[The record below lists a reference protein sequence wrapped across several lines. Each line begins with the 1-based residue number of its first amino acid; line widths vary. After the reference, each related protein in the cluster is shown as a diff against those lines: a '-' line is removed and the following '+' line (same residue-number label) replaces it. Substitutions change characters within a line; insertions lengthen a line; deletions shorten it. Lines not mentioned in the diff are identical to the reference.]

1 MFAPPHQD
9 LLEASQMFGN
19 GDHRLSFASVSSAA
33 SSSPP
38 LNPQQHGG
46 SNGSS
51 GAVRRPPRKSTLT
64 QQQKNQKR
72 QRATQDQLITLE
84 REFSKNPTPTAVVRD
99 RIAQEINM
107 TERSVQIWFQNRRAK
122 IKLVAKKSLENG
134 EDVDSIPESVRL
146 YLANQN
152 PDMKALAYG
161 TNGPLTG
168 YGGGFPAPG
177 EAPTGKIVIH
187 HFTCRSLNIGSWR
200 RIGQNAMDLV
210 VFYSP
215 EKACITYYINNDSAG
230 YKIEFPFRHIK
241 SIELETLNVPMAP
254 PSTHGGQMQGQ
265 LVIQLTRSPHFFMD
279 TSGSGGFVQCGDFTE
294 DQQATQIL
302 THTLGGNAK
311 SLQGQLSKL
320 LNLDVYQNRH
330 RQPFMFEGTFAAPP
344 SPPMR
349 PSSASGMMAPPSFL
363 QQEARGHVIANP
375 YRHKRQR
382 SRSVPNINDFANFG
396 PMPSFQFDD
405 VIVEPENEDFFLGT
419 SVSPKLKMEEAGSNN
434 HLFAPAPQHPHAMSN
449 NLRIDTSAP
458 GFLDYRP
465 TYPLSAATTASV
477 SEYATSPGLPG
488 QLTGEL
494 AMTPGLHSPFMDQ
507 PWLSPGMVH
516 ANSMIPQSV
525 SPLSAL
531 SNGDPIIASG
541 SPPYLDRSGSAELF
555 PLTHEQAL
563 YGNDELTDLYAKQ
576 SLSMHQTPP
585 SMEELED
592 AEGHLT
598 PYNLS
603 PMGQPISLSP
613 EQHHQSVPQQMQQNH
628 S

>member
-1 MFAPPHQD
+1 
-9 LLEASQMFGN
+9 MFGA
-19 GDHRLSFASVSSAA
+19 GDHRLSFASSA

-38 LNPQQHGG
+38 LQPQQHG
-46 SNGSS
+46 SS
-51 GAVRRPPRKSTLT
+51 SSSTGAVRRPPRKSTLT

-72 QRATQDQLITLE
+72 QRATADQLSLLE
-84 REFSKNPTPTAVVRD
+84 VEFNRNPTPTAAVRD
-99 RIAQEINM
+99 KIAQEINM

-122 IKLVAKKSLENG
+122 IKLMAKKSLENG
-134 EDVDSIPESVRL
+134 EDVESIPESVRL

-161 TNGPLTG
+161 TSGALNG
-168 YGGGFPAPG
+168 YGNGYPAEQG
-177 EAPTGKIVIH
+177 QSGKIVIH

-230 YKIEFPFRHIK
+230 YKIEYPFRHIK
-241 SIELETLNVPMAP
+241 SIDLETLNVPMAP
-254 PSTHGGQMQGQ
+254 PNTHGGQMQAQ
-265 LVIQLTRSPHFFMD
+265 LVIQLTKPPHFFMD

-302 THTLGGNAK
+302 SHTLGGNTK
-311 SLQGQLSKL
+311 SLQAQLSKL
-320 LNLDVYQNRH
+320 LSLDVYQNRH
-330 RQPFMFEGTFAAPP
+330 RQPFMFDASFAAPP

-349 PSSASGMMAPPSFL
+349 PSSASGMMPPPSL
-363 QQEARGHVIANP
+363 VQQEARGHIANP

-405 VIVEPENEDFFLGT
+405 VIIEPENEDFLLGN
-419 SVSPKLKMEEAGSNN
+419 SVSPKMEEASNN
-434 HLFAPAPQHPHAMSN
+434 HLFAPAPQHPHALSN

-458 GFLDYRP
+458 GFMDYRP
-465 TYPLSAATTASV
+465 AYPLSAATTASV
-477 SEYATSPGLPG
+477 SEYAASPGFPG
-488 QLTGEL
+488 QIPNEL
-494 AMTPGLHSPFMDQ
+494 AMTPGLHSPFVEQ
-507 PWLSPGMVH
+507 PWLSPMVH
-516 ANSMIPQSV
+516 PNGLVPQSV

-541 SPPYLDRSGSAELF
+541 SPPFLDRTGSADLF
-555 PLTHEQAL
+555 QLTHEHAL
-563 YGNDELTDLYAKQ
+563 YGNNDLTDLYAKQ
-576 SLSMHQTPP
+576 SLAIHQTPP
-585 SMEELED
+585 ALEEIED
-592 AEGHLT
+592 VEAHLT

-603 PMGQPISLSP
+603 PMGHQVTLSP
-613 EQHHQSVPQQMQQNH
+613 EQHQVQPQSIH
-628 S
+628 

>member
-1 MFAPPHQD
+1 MFATPHQE
-9 LLEASQMFGN
+9 LLEASQMFQS

-38 LNPQQHGG
+38 LPPQQHGS
-46 SNGSS
+46 SNSSS

-72 QRATQDQLITLE
+72 QRATQDQLVTLE

-122 IKLVAKKSLENG
+122 IKLIAKKSLENG
-134 EDVDSIPESVRL
+134 GEDIDSIPESVRL

-152 PDMKALAYG
+152 PEMKALAYG
-161 TNGPLTG
+161 TSGALNGF
-168 YGGGFPAPG
+168 GGGFSAPG
-177 EAPTGKIVIH
+177 EASTGKIVIH
-187 HFTCRSLNIGSWR
+187 HFTCRSLNIGTWR

-230 YKIEFPFRHIK
+230 YKIEYPFRNIK

-265 LVIQLTRSPHFFMD
+265 LVIQLLKPPHFFMD

-294 DQQATQIL
+294 DQQATQIF

-311 SLQGQLSKL
+311 SLQTQLAKL
-320 LNLDVYQNRH
+320 LNLDVFQNRH
-330 RQPFMFEGTFAAPP
+330 RQPQPFMFDATFASPP

-349 PSSASGMMAPPSFL
+349 PSSASGMMAPPSL
-363 QQEARGHVIANP
+363 VQQEARGHIANP

-405 VIVEPENEDFFLGT
+405 VIIEPENEDSFFLGT
-419 SVSPKLKMEEAGSNN
+419 SVSPKLKMEENSNN

-465 TYPLSAATTASV
+465 AYPLSAATTV
-477 SEYATSPGLPG
+477 SEYAASPGMP
-488 QLTGEL
+488 GEL

-507 PWLSPGMVH
+507 PWLSPMINPNGL
-516 ANSMIPQSV
+516 IPQSV

-541 SPPYLDRSGSAELF
+541 SPPFIDRSGSAELF

-576 SLSMHQTPP
+576 SLAIHQSPP
-585 SMEELED
+585 ALED
-592 AEGHLT
+592 IEDVDSHLS
-598 PYNLS
+598 PYNMS
-603 PMGQPISLSP
+603 PMGHHVTLSP
-613 EQHHQSVPQQMQQNH
+613 EQHSAPHPLPQGHPHAQSL
-628 S
+628 

>member
-1 MFAPPHQD
+1 MFATPHQE
-9 LLEASQMFGN
+9 LLEASQMFPSA
-19 GDHRLSFASVSSAA
+19 DHRLSFASVSSAA
-33 SSSPP
+33 SNSPP
-38 LNPQQHGG
+38 LNPQQHPG
-46 SNGSS
+46 SNSSS

-72 QRATQDQLITLE
+72 QRATQDQLVTLE

-122 IKLVAKKSLENG
+122 IKLIAKKSLENG
-134 EDVDSIPESVRL
+134 GEDLESIPESVRL

-152 PDMKALAYG
+152 PEMKALAYTTSG
-161 TNGPLTG
+161 ALNG
-168 YGGGFPAPG
+168 YSGGFPAPG

-187 HFTCRSLNIGSWR
+187 HFTCRSLNIGTWR

-230 YKIEFPFRHIK
+230 YKIEYPFRNIK

-254 PSTHGGQMQGQ
+254 PNTHGGQMQGQ
-265 LVIQLTRSPHFFMD
+265 LVIQLVRPPHFFMD

-311 SLQGQLSKL
+311 SLQQQLSKL

-330 RQPFMFEGTFAAPP
+330 RQPAQPFMFDSGFAAPP

-349 PSSASGMMAPPSFL
+349 PSSASGMMAPPSL
-363 QQEARGHVIANP
+363 VQQEARGHVIANP

-396 PMPSFQFDD
+396 TMPSFQFDD
-405 VIVEPENEDFFLGT
+405 VIVEPENEDSFFLGT
-419 SVSPKLKMEEAGSNN
+419 SVSPKLKMEEANNN

-465 TYPLSAATTASV
+465 AYPLSAATTASI
-477 SEYATSPGLPG
+477 SEYAASPGLPG
-488 QLTGEL
+488 GMPGDI
-494 AMTPGLHSPFMDQ
+494 AMTPGIHSPFVDQ
-507 PWLSPGMVH
+507 PWLSPMINPNGL
-516 ANSMIPQSV
+516 IPQSV

-541 SPPYLDRSGSAELF
+541 SPPYMDRAGSAELF

-576 SLSMHQTPP
+576 SLAMHQTPP
-585 SMEELED
+585 SLEELED
-592 AEGHLT
+592 VDSHLS
-598 PYNLS
+598 PYNMS
-603 PMGQPISLSP
+603 PMGHHIALSP
-613 EQHHQSVPQQMQQNH
+613 EQQVSPQAQPL
-628 S
+628 

>member
-1 MFAPPHQD
+1 MFATPHQE
-9 LLEASQMFGN
+9 LLEASQMFASP

-38 LNPQQHGG
+38 LGPQQHGG

-72 QRATQDQLITLE
+72 QRATQDQLVTLE

-122 IKLVAKKSLENG
+122 IKLIAKKSLENG

-161 TNGPLTG
+161 TSGAMNG

-177 EAPTGKIVIH
+177 EAPSGKIVIH
-187 HFTCRSLNIGSWR
+187 HFPCRSLNIGSWR

-241 SIELETLNVPMAP
+241 SIDLETLNVPMAP
-254 PSTHGGQMQGQ
+254 PNTHGGQMQGQ
-265 LVIQLTRSPHFFMD
+265 LVIQLMRPPHFFMD

-311 SLQGQLSKL
+311 SLQAQLSKL
-320 LNLDVYQNRH
+320 LNLDVFQNRH
-330 RQPFMFEGTFAAPP
+330 RQPFMFDATFAAPP

-349 PSSASGMMAPPSFL
+349 PSSASGMMAPPSL
-363 QQEARGHVIANP
+363 VQQEARGHVIANP

-396 PMPSFQFDD
+396 PMPTFQFDD
-405 VIVEPENEDFFLGT
+405 VIVEPENEDFFLGN
-419 SVSPKLKMEEAGSNN
+419 SVSPKMEEAGVNN
-434 HLFAPAPQHPHAMSN
+434 QLFAPAPQHPHALSN

-465 TYPLSAATTASV
+465 AYPLSAATTASV
-477 SEYATSPGLPG
+477 SEYAASPGLPG
-488 QLTGEL
+488 QLPGEL
-494 AMTPGLHSPFMDQ
+494 AMTPGLHSPFVDQ
-507 PWLSPGMVH
+507 PWLSPHMVH
-516 ANSMIPQSV
+516 ANGMIPQSV

-541 SPPYLDRSGSAELF
+541 SPPFLDRTGSAELF
-555 PLTHEQAL
+555 PMNHEQAL
-563 YGNDELTDLYAKQ
+563 YGNDELTDMYAKQ
-576 SLSMHQTPP
+576 SLAIHQTPP
-585 SMEELED
+585 AMDELED
-592 AEGHLT
+592 VEAHLT

-613 EQHHQSVPQQMQQNH
+613 EHQSAQMPQAQ

>member
-9 LLEASQMFGN
+9 LLEASQMFAS

-38 LNPQQHGG
+38 LLPQGHGG
-46 SNGSS
+46 SNGSA

-99 RIAQEINM
+99 RIATEINM

-122 IKLVAKKSLENG
+122 MKLIAKKSLESG
-134 EDVDSIPESVRL
+134 EDVEIPESVRL

-161 TNGPLTG
+161 TNGGMNG
-168 YGGGFPAPG
+168 YGGGFSAPG

-187 HFTCRSLNIGSWR
+187 HFTCRSLNIGTWR

-230 YKIEFPFRHIK
+230 YKIEYPFRNIK

-254 PSTHGGQMQGQ
+254 PNTHGGQMQGQ
-265 LVIQLTRSPHFFMD
+265 LVIQLLKSPHFFMD

-294 DQQATQIL
+294 DQQATQVL

-311 SLQGQLSKL
+311 SLQTQLAKL
-320 LNLDVYQNRH
+320 LNLDVFQNRH
-330 RQPFMFEGTFAAPP
+330 RQPFMFDTTFASPP

-349 PSSASGMMAPPSFL
+349 PSSASGMMAPPSFV

-419 SVSPKLKMEEAGSNN
+419 SVSPKLKMEEGGSNN
-434 HLFAPAPQHPHAMSN
+434 HLFAPAPQHPHALSN

-465 TYPLSAATTASV
+465 AYPLSAATTASV
-477 SEYATSPGLPG
+477 SEYAASPGLPG

-494 AMTPGLHSPFMDQ
+494 AMTPGLHSPFIDQ

-516 ANSMIPQSV
+516 ANGLIPQSV

-541 SPPYLDRSGSAELF
+541 SPPFLDRTGSAELF

-563 YGNDELTDLYAKQ
+563 YANDELTDMYAKQ
-576 SLSMHQTPP
+576 SLAIHQTPP
-585 SMEELED
+585 ALED
-592 AEGHLT
+592 IDDVEQHLT

-613 EQHHQSVPQQMQQNH
+613 EQSHAAPHPLPQA
-628 S
+628 

>member
-1 MFAPPHQD
+1 MFAQPHQE
-9 LLEASQMFGN
+9 LLEASHMFGQN
-19 GDHRLSFASVSSAA
+19 DHRLSFASSS

-38 LNPQQHGG
+38 HQSQQHGG
-46 SNGSS
+46 SSGSS

-84 REFSKNPTPTAVVRD
+84 VEFNKNPTPTAVVRD
-99 RIAQEINM
+99 RIAHEINM

-122 IKLVAKKSLENG
+122 IKLMAKKSLENG
-134 EDVDSIPESVRL
+134 EDVDSIPENVRL

-161 TNGPLTG
+161 TSGSVNG
-168 YGGGFPAPG
+168 YGNGFATPDQG
-177 EAPTGKIVIH
+177 STGKIVIH

-230 YKIEFPFRHIK
+230 YKIEYPFRNIK
-241 SIELETLNVPMAP
+241 SIDLETLNVPMAP
-254 PSTHGGQMQGQ
+254 PNTHGGQMQAQ
-265 LVIQLTRSPHFFMD
+265 LVIQLIRPPHFFMD
-279 TSGSGGFVQCGDFTE
+279 TSGSGGFAPCGDFTE

-302 THTLGGNAK
+302 THTLGGNTK
-311 SLQGQLSKL
+311 SLQGQLAKL
-320 LNLDVYQNRH
+320 LNLDVFQNRH
-330 RQPFMFEGTFAAPP
+330 RQPFMFETNFAAPP

-349 PSSASGMMAPPSFL
+349 PSSASGMMAPPSL
-363 QQEARGHVIANP
+363 VQQEARGHVIANP

-405 VIVEPENEDFFLGT
+405 VIIEPENEDYYLGN
-419 SVSPKLKMEEAGSNN
+419 SVSPKMEDASNN

-465 TYPLSAATTASV
+465 AYPLSAATTASV
-477 SEYATSPGLPG
+477 SEYATSPGFPG
-488 QLTGEL
+488 HLSNEL
-494 AMTPGLHSPFMDQ
+494 AMTPGLHSPFVEQ
-507 PWLSPGMVH
+507 PWLSPMTHPHG
-516 ANSMIPQSV
+516 MIPQSV

-541 SPPYLDRSGSAELF
+541 SPPYLDRTGSADLF
-555 PLTHEQAL
+555 PMSHEQAL
-563 YGNDELTDLYAKQ
+563 YGNDDLTDLYAKQ
-576 SLSMHQTPP
+576 SLQIHQTPP
-585 SMEELED
+585 ALEEIDDVD
-592 AEGHLT
+592 AHLT

-603 PMGQPISLSP
+603 PMGQQVTLSP
-613 EQHHQSVPQQMQQNH
+613 EQQQAHLQPQSQHLQ
-628 S
+628 